1 MRVKLSATE
10 AAAGE
15 YYRAAGVGDWA
26 YTYKNLDSETQAL
39 FTEEE

>member
-15 YYRAAGVGDWA
+15 YYRAAGVGYWA
-26 YTYKNLDSETQAL
+26 YTYENLDFETQAL